1 MVDCQ
6 RVSFLIKSRIQGRY
20 ILQLAFADNTSDF
33 SFLTILLCSSSDE
46 QVSDA
51 VDPVIKMEEGILTK
65 AGYDSDTTDRML
77 MECLK
82 KQRRGS
88 QGYPENALV
97 DSEDD
102 DVVEQEDYLREK
114 MKKQRRLS
122 QGYADGSG
130 SSDEES
136 TMVEI
141 NLNEDLCSSGN

>member
-1 MVDCQ
+1 M
-6 RVSFLIKSRIQGRY
+6 
-20 ILQLAFADNTSDF
+20 
-33 SFLTILLCSSSDE
+33 

-51 VDPVIKMEEGILTK
+51 VDPVIKMEEGILTT
-65 AGYDSDTTDRML
+65 AGDDSDATDRML

-88 QGYPENALV
+88 QGYPENAIV

-141 NLNEDLCSSGN
+141 NLNEDLYSSGN

>member
-1 MVDCQ
+1 M
-6 RVSFLIKSRIQGRY
+6 
-20 ILQLAFADNTSDF
+20 
-33 SFLTILLCSSSDE
+33 
-46 QVSDA
+46 SDA
-51 VDPVIKMEEGILTK
+51 EETMIKMEEGILTT
-65 AGYDSDTTDRML
+65 AGDDSDTTDRML
-77 MECLK
+77 MEGLK

-88 QGYPENALV
+88 QGYPENV

-102 DVVEQEDYLREK
+102 DVVEQEDYLRGK

-141 NLNEDLCSSGN
+141 NLND